1 MYVKLNDFIRIYG
14 DALFIDSSTF
24 SLYSNPKHLRR
35 QVHDWAEKGYLLSLK
50 RGLYILSREYRKIEP
65 SVLFVANFLTVPSYV
80 SLEYAL
86 GRYNLIPEK
95 VTVVTSVTTK
105 KTNVFENCLGRF
117 EYRSIKKS
125 LFFGFEKQSFDN
137 QNAFIAGPEKALLD
151 YFYLNTHC
159 EANFSFFESM
169 RLQNLEKLN
178 PDLLHSYETNYNQ
191 RVKRIIECLI
201 EYSIILK
208 KEYKRL

>member
-1 MYVKLNDFIRIYG
+1 MKFNDFIKVYR
-14 DALFIDSSTF
+14 DAAFVDSSTF
-24 SLYSNPKHLRR
+24 SLYGNPKHLRR
-35 QVHDWAEKGYLLSLK
+35 QVCDWTQKGYLLPLK
-50 RGLYILSREYRKIEP
+50 RGLYILSKEYRKIEP

-86 GRYNLIPEK
+86 GEYNLIPEK

-117 EYRSIKKS
+117 EYRSVKKS

-137 QNAFIAGPEKALLD
+137 QNAFMAVPEKALLD

-159 EANFSFFESM
+159 EAKISFFESM

-178 PDLLHSYETNYNQ
+178 PHLLRSYETKCNQ